1 LIRFDGRCRTN
12 ASSGSSNS
20 YASASWEE
28 AASVIS
34 GRIAATDAGA
44 ASSAAVTDWIDDL
57 SHGAAEVEDVSPVDF
72 SFKSFAAIVCDVV
85 EIERD

>member
-1 LIRFDGRCRTN
+1 LIRFDLRCRTT
-12 ASSGSSNS
+12 ASSASSNS

-34 GRIAATDAGA
+34 GRIVATDAGA
-44 ASSAAVTDWIDDL
+44 ASSAAVTDWIDDWA
-57 SHGAAEVEDVSPVDF
+57 HGTAEVEDVTPVDF
-72 SFKSFAAIVCDVV
+72 SFKSSSAIVCDVV